1 MIRARAVDDGFLT
14 KADNWFDRT
23 LDHFRASG
31 VQLGLAHALSQK
43 AIIRRAYGE
52 SDTAVALFEEA
63 NVLLDALGDTER
75 AALNELQIAVALAQR
90 GHVEQ
95 ALMRA
100 RRSEATLTEMGVNA
114 LSAISIQAAVLLDN
128 GDHAGALDALRS
140 GVRVLGTE
148 RTVGVQFFCVTIA
161 RFAVEAGAVEDAA
174 RLAGFAGVLEGV
186 SLGSLT
192 ELTRTQTTE
201 QLDSVLP
208 DWRDTASEWAK
219 KSVADMVPLVNSALD
234 HLESS
239 LP

>member
-1 MIRARAVDDGFLT
+1 M
-14 KADNWFDRT
+14 
-23 LDHFRASG
+23 
-31 VQLGLAHALSQK
+31 
-43 AIIRRAYGE
+43 
-52 SDTAVALFEEA
+52 
-63 NVLLDALGDTER
+63 
-75 AALNELQIAVALAQR
+75 
-90 GHVEQ
+90 
-95 ALMRA
+95 
-100 RRSEATLTEMGVNA
+100 
-114 LSAISIQAAVLLDN
+114 
-128 GDHAGALDALRS
+128 
-140 GVRVLGTE
+140 
-148 RTVGVQFFCVTIA
+148 QFFCVTIA